1 MRNKLSVSFLKKNNI
16 LGHLQLQNNTGQ
28 FFHLLNISFEFPLV
42 EKSSHLDNWLC
53 WVFKTI

>member
-16 LGHLQLQNNTGQ
+16 LGHLQPQNNTGQ

-42 EKSSHLDNWLC
+42 EKSSHLDN
-53 WVFKTI
+53 